1 MVYLFDWDE
10 RKREINLK
18 NHHIDFVRA
27 KEIWNSPTVE
37 FESQQKQ
44 HGEVRHIAIG
54 MLEPDLYVAV
64 VFTWRDQKRRII
76 SVRRARKNEKVL
88 YDNAV
93 G

>member
-27 KEIWNSPTVE
+27 KEIWHGPTVE
-37 FESQQKQ
+37 FESPQKQ
-44 HGEVRHIAIG
+44 HAEVRHIAIG
-54 MLEPDLYVAV
+54 TLEPDLYIAV

-76 SVRRARKNEKVL
+76 SARRARKNEKAL
-88 YDNAV
+88 YDNAI